1 MKKISIMAAA
11 LAICCAAAKG
21 ADIVP
26 KPVSVEKGPG
36 VFVLTADTWINYT
49 SQEIMPLADYLAG
62 YLTGCRTTQSMQAYN
77 SFSRKNDQ
85 IYLEIDVQMGVPDEG
100 YRLSVTPNRVRIC
113 GKDYGGLFNGI
124 QTFLQ
129 LLPPEVYGKCVRNFR
144 WHVDGIIIE
153 DYPRFGYRG
162 VMLDVART
170 FVPKDG
176 LLRFIDNIS
185 FHKINKL
192 HLHLTD
198 DEGWRV
204 EIKSCPELA
213 GTGGFRGG
221 DSPIRPVYGAWDAK
235 YGGYYTQFDIMEIVA
250 YAAVRNVEII
260 PEIELPG
267 HSRAAAIACP
277 EILCGYTPDLENTAG
292 YDRRNVWCVAKEENY
307 EMLDRIIGEMAK
319 MFPSEHIHLGGD
331 EVDAAQWNLCRACKA
346 LMASK
351 GIKDAARL
359 EDVFME
365 KAVAIAA
372 KHGKKAGVWN
382 EAATDG
388 KLEKSTTVY
397 GWENVGACRK
407 AAAAGYPTVV
417 VPGKYF
423 YFDMRQSQTEIGHIW
438 AGIVSPETVYSFDF
452 DREGFTPPEME
463 NVRGIEATFFSEL
476 LLSQGMDFLDYQ
488 LYPRVCALAELN
500 WTPQEERSWD
510 DFRQRM
516 EASHYGRMDA
526 MGIKYRTPP
535 VINPEPEPRRKTP
548 AVTFTSSLTEAARF
562 PFGNLAAYKNSA
574 RTTSTCRTEDWF
586 LFSFAQP
593 ATCSSIRIAT
603 GYEHLQRAGIPS
615 GRVEISYD
623 GKNYREAGRLHD
635 LGSVVLPEK
644 PVYAIR
650 IVAETDGNG
659 EPFVIIQPLDIR

>member
-1 MKKISIMAAA
+1 MW
-11 LAICCAAAKG
+11 CAAAKS

-26 KPVSVEKGPG
+26 KPVSVEKGSG
-36 VFVLTADTWINYT
+36 VFVLTPDTWINFT
-49 SQEIMPLADYLAG
+49 SPEITPLADYLAD
-62 YLTGCRTTQSMQAYN
+62 YLTGCRKTQSIQAYN
-77 SFSRKNDQ
+77 SFSRRNDQ
-85 IYLEIDVQMGVPDEG
+85 IYLEIDDRMDVPDEG
-100 YRLSVTPNRVRIC
+100 YRLSVTANRVRIC

-129 LLPPEVYGKCVRNFR
+129 LLPPEVYAKDCRNFY
-144 WHVDGIIIE
+144 WQVEGVIIE

-170 FVPKDG
+170 FVPKDE

-185 FHKINKL
+185 LHKINKL

-204 EIKSCPELA
+204 EIKSYPELTA
-213 GTGGFRGG
+213 TGAFRGG
-221 DSPIRPVYGAWDAK
+221 DSPVRPIYGAWDRR

-250 YAAVRNVEII
+250 YAAARNVEII

-267 HSRAAAIACP
+267 HSRAAAIAYP
-277 EILCGYTPDLENTAG
+277 EILCGYAPDLKNTAG
-292 YDRRNVWCVAKEENY
+292 YDRRNVWCTAKEKNY
-307 EMLDRIIGEMAK
+307 EMLDRIIGEMAR
-319 MFPSEHIHLGGD
+319 MFPSEYIHLGGD
-331 EVDAAQWNLCRACKA
+331 EVEPAQWNLCPACKA

-351 GIKDAARL
+351 GIKDAAGL
-359 EDVFME
+359 ESVFME
-365 KAVAIAA
+365 KAAAIAA
-372 KHGKKAGVWN
+372 RHGKKAGVWN
-382 EAATDG
+382 EAASDG
-388 KLEKSTTVY
+388 KLGKTALVY
-397 GWENVGACRK
+397 GWENVKECRK

-423 YFDMRQSQTEIGHIW
+423 YFDMRQSQTETGHIW

-452 DREGFTPPEME
+452 GKEGFTDAEME
-463 NVRGIEATFFSEL
+463 NVRGVEATFFSEL
-476 LLSQGMDFLDYQ
+476 LLAQGLDFLDYQ

-500 WTPQEERSWD
+500 WTPQEDRSWD

-516 EASHYGRMDA
+516 NMAHYDRMDA
-526 MGIKYRTPP
+526 AGIKYRTPP

-548 AVTFTSSLTEAARF
+548 AVTFTSSLSESSRF
-562 PFGNLAAYKNSA
+562 PFGNLAAYKSTA
-574 RTTSTCRTEDWF
+574 RTTSTCRTGDWF

-593 ATCSSIRIAT
+593 LSCSTIRVAT

-615 GRVEISYD
+615 GRVEVSYD
-623 GKNYREAGRLHD
+623 GKNYQEIGRLHD
-635 LGSVVLPEK
+635 LGATFRPEK
-644 PVYAIR
+644 PVYAVR